1 MTSSDHLPTSVR
13 DQIQIAPLAS
23 SHAEEAARLHILGQP
38 GTFLTA
44 LGPGILTILYRVL
57 PVSPVGFGFAALDG
71 TAHPLAFAAIT
82 TGTGRLFFEMGT
94 RRLPDLLP
102 PLLARFVQQPVLIGR
117 SIQTVLYPFLAHEP
131 EAEKSAAE
139 LLAIMTAPDRRG
151 RGLGAALLAA
161 VEDSCRQRQISLI
174 DVTVDANNGGARRFY
189 ERQGFVFRREMR
201 LYGRPMALY
210 RRAIPV
216 EPEKAIS
223 ESAQL

>member
-1 MTSSDHLPTSVR
+1 MTSSDHLPTSIR
-13 DQIQIAPLAS
+13 NQIQIAPLTS

-44 LGPGILTILYRVL
+44 LGPEVLTVLYRVL

-102 PLLARFVQQPVLIGR
+102 PLLARFVQQPTLIGR
-117 SIQTVLYPFLAHEP
+117 SIQTVIYPFWAHER
-131 EAEKSAAE
+131 EAEPAAE
-139 LLAIMTAPDRRG
+139 LLAIMTSPDWRG
-151 RGLGAALLAA
+151 QGLGAALLAA
-161 VEDSCRQRQISLI
+161 VEDSCRQRQISLL
-174 DVTVDANNGGARRFY
+174 DVTVDANNAGAGRFY
-189 ERQGFVFRREMR
+189 ERQGFAFRRAMT

-210 RRAIPV
+210 RRAIPTQSAT
-216 EPEKAIS
+216 AIS
-223 ESAQL
+223 ERAQP